1 MATGISSILLG
12 LRMYVKSYE
21 FSSRINI
28 RVGSNAVHFQLLK
41 EMTRRSTAARLIP
54 RLRKEN
60 AEKRGSRRYNNN
72 NFSRVLQA
80 PVEDPSGDQEGVEVA
95 ICRKPRTTR
104 VLLETISGSRLH
116 LKMM

>member
-1 MATGISSILLG
+1 MLRATINSLHELISL
-12 LRMYVKSYE
+12 
-21 FSSRINI
+21 
-28 RVGSNAVHFQLLK
+28 RVGSNAVHFQLLRK
-41 EMTRRSTAARLIP
+41 ITRRSTAARLIP

-60 AEKRGSRRYNNN
+60 AEKRGSRRYKN
-72 NFSRVLQA
+72 NFGRVLQA